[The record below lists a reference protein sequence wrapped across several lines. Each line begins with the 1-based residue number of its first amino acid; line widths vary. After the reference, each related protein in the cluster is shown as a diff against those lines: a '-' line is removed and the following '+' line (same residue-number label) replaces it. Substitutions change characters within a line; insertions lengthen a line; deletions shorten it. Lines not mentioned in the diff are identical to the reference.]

1 MAGIL
6 IFLILSFMIAFI
18 LTRISW
24 INVING
30 EFLRIEFHMPIFA
43 LILTKKN
50 KSKAKKKKAKVKDL
64 SALTYVRIIVK
75 SLKRFD
81 KSEIIIKKIIPPE
94 KEREF
99 TYSTLT
105 KPYGYQSLIYAII
118 AYLETKVEK
127 LSLKENAVSFIPG
140 NSLFQ
145 CDITVK
151 ARLYELIIGVF
162 CLYRSIK
169 KEKRLSFS

>member
-1 MAGIL
+1 
-6 IFLILSFMIAFI
+6 MIAFI
-18 LTRISW
+18 LTRVSFV
-24 INVING
+24 NVING

-43 LILTKKN
+43 LILTKRN
-50 KSKAKKKKAKVKDL
+50 KSKAEKKIAKSKEL
-64 SALTYVRIIVK
+64 SAFTYIRIIIK

-81 KSEIIIKKIIPPE
+81 KSEVIVKKIIPPE
-94 KEREF
+94 KAREF

-127 LSLKENAVSFIPG
+127 LTLKENAVCFIPG

-151 ARLYELIIGVF
+151 ARLYELIIGAF
-162 CLYRSIK
+162 CLYRNIK
-169 KEKRLSFS
+169 KEKRFSFS